1 MKPGLLLLLPIL
13 TLADPDPDRNGK
25 RGFRER
31 IRCIDNGKFYRNP
44 NTPRDLAFRKVNS
57 QIMYYMYMMCII
69 KYNLQKECAEYYLC
83 IEGEVFPFKCSTGL
97 TFDIKRQ
104 ICDR

>member
-1 MKPGLLLLLPIL
+1 MRTGAFLLIPLLALG
-13 TLADPDPDRNGK
+13 DPDRDGK

-44 NTPRDLAFRKVNS
+44 NTPKELAFRKVLYAFEWKRN
-57 QIMYYMYMMCII
+57 YV
-69 KYNLQKECAEYYLC
+69 NLSIFTIQKECAEYYLC